1 LCVFHRIGDEVIEQ
15 TDLKILEK
23 FSFSPDFAI
32 GALSGVAYLGDYLY
46 FVGDDVRYLL
56 KTSLKNKITA
66 TTTFEKVPLLESS
79 EQEALT
85 VLSKAEKPDFEALSC
100 IIFNE
105 QLHLLVMGSGST
117 EKRKQA
123 LLYNPSNHQVQTLLD
138 KLDYDYLQHCVAL
151 TGGADL
157 NIEAVCSDNHHL
169 YIFQRGNINHF
180 HGVLVFDLEKIQA
193 HKSLENALIRS
204 FNLTLPEINGSVS
217 GISDAYFFADKNVIV
232 ATAAVEQTLNTYDDG
247 AVLGSYILVLSPKGE
262 VLNSFL
268 IQDAEGNTL
277 AIKVEGITWLESNA
291 DGEVFLLV
299 TDSDGGLSEVITV
312 LLKNSVFT
320 KLDTYIK
327 FR

>member
-1 LCVFHRIGDEVIEQ
+1 MEQ

-23 FSFSPDFAI
+23 FSFSPDSAI

-85 VLSKAEKPDFEALSC
+85 VLSKAEKPDYEALSC

-217 GISDAYFFADKNVIV
+217 GISDAYFFVDKNVIV

-247 AVLGSYILVLSPKGE
+247 AVLGSYILVLSLKGE
-262 VLNSFL
+262 VLDSFL

-320 KLDTYIK
+320 KLDT
-327 FR
+327 

>member
-1 LCVFHRIGDEVIEQ
+1 MEQ

-23 FSFSPDFAI
+23 FSFSPDSAI

-79 EQEALT
+79 EQEVLT

-138 KLDYDYLQHCVAL
+138 KLDYDYLQNSVAL

-157 NIEAVCSDNHHL
+157 NIEAVCSDSHHL

-193 HKSLENALIRS
+193 HKFLENALIRS

-217 GISDAYFFADKNVIV
+217 GISDAYFFVDKNVIV

-262 VLNSFL
+262 VLDSFL

-320 KLDTYIK
+320 KLDT
-327 FR
+327 

>member
-1 LCVFHRIGDEVIEQ
+1 MEQ

-23 FSFSPDFAI
+23 FSFSPDSAI

-138 KLDYDYLQHCVAL
+138 KLDYDYLQNSVAL

-157 NIEAVCSDNHHL
+157 NIEAVCSDSHHL

-217 GISDAYFFADKNVIV
+217 GISDAYFFVDKNVIV

-262 VLNSFL
+262 VLDSFL

-320 KLDTYIK
+320 KLDT
-327 FR
+327 

>member
-1 LCVFHRIGDEVIEQ
+1 MEQ

-23 FSFSPDFAI
+23 FSFSPDSAI

-66 TTTFEKVPLLESS
+66 TTTFEKVPLFESS

-138 KLDYDYLQHCVAL
+138 KLDYDYLQNSVAL

-157 NIEAVCSDNHHL
+157 NIEAVCSDSHHL

-217 GISDAYFFADKNVIV
+217 GISDAYFFVDKNVIV

-262 VLNSFL
+262 VLDSFL

-320 KLDTYIK
+320 KLDT
-327 FR
+327 

>member
-1 LCVFHRIGDEVIEQ
+1 MEQ

-85 VLSKAEKPDFEALSC
+85 VLSKAEKPDYEALSC

-138 KLDYDYLQHCVAL
+138 KLDYDYLQNSVAL

-217 GISDAYFFADKNVIV
+217 GISDAYFFVDKNVIV

-262 VLNSFL
+262 VLDSFL

-320 KLDTYIK
+320 KLDT
-327 FR
+327 

>member
-1 LCVFHRIGDEVIEQ
+1 MEQ

-23 FSFSPDFAI
+23 FSFSPDSAI

-85 VLSKAEKPDFEALSC
+85 VLSKAEKPDYEALSC

-217 GISDAYFFADKNVIV
+217 GISDAYFFVDKNVIV

-262 VLNSFL
+262 VLDSFL

-277 AIKVEGITWLESNA
+277 AIKVEGITWFESNA

-312 LLKNSVFT
+312 LLKNSVFS
-320 KLDTYIK
+320 KLDT
-327 FR
+327 

>member
-1 LCVFHRIGDEVIEQ
+1 MEQ

-23 FSFSPDFAI
+23 FSFSPDSAI

-138 KLDYDYLQHCVAL
+138 KLDYDYLQNSVAL

-262 VLNSFL
+262 VLDSFL

-320 KLDTYIK
+320 KLDT
-327 FR
+327 

>member
-1 LCVFHRIGDEVIEQ
+1 MEQ

-66 TTTFEKVPLLESS
+66 TTTFEKVHLLESS

-85 VLSKAEKPDFEALSC
+85 VLSKEEKPDFEALSC

-123 LLYNPSNHQVQTLLD
+123 LLYNPSNHQIQTLLD
-138 KLDYDYLQHCVAL
+138 KLDYDYLQNSVAL

-193 HKSLENALIRS
+193 HKSLENALMRS
-204 FNLTLPEINGSVS
+204 FNLILPEINGSVS
-217 GISDAYFFADKNVIV
+217 GISDAYFFVDKNVIV

-262 VLNSFL
+262 VLDSFL

-320 KLDTYIK
+320 KLDT
-327 FR
+327 

>member
-1 LCVFHRIGDEVIEQ
+1 MEQ

-23 FSFSPDFAI
+23 FSFSPDSAI

-138 KLDYDYLQHCVAL
+138 KLDYDYLQNSVAL

-217 GISDAYFFADKNVIV
+217 GISDAYFFVDKNVIV

-247 AVLGSYILVLSPKGE
+247 VVLGSYILVLSPKGE
-262 VLNSFL
+262 VLDSFL

-320 KLDTYIK
+320 KLDT
-327 FR
+327 

>member
-1 LCVFHRIGDEVIEQ
+1 MEQ

-23 FSFSPDFAI
+23 FSFSPDSAI

-79 EQEALT
+79 EQEVLT

-138 KLDYDYLQHCVAL
+138 KLDYDYLQNSVAL

-157 NIEAVCSDNHHL
+157 NIEAVCSDSHHL

-193 HKSLENALIRS
+193 HKFLENALIRS

-217 GISDAYFFADKNVIV
+217 GISDAYFFVDKNVIV

-262 VLNSFL
+262 VLDSFL

-291 DGEVFLLV
+291 YGEVFLLV

-320 KLDTYIK
+320 KLDT
-327 FR
+327 

>member
-1 LCVFHRIGDEVIEQ
+1 MEQ

-138 KLDYDYLQHCVAL
+138 KLDYDYLQNSVAL

-217 GISDAYFFADKNVIV
+217 GISDAYFFVDKNVIV

-262 VLNSFL
+262 VLDSFL

-320 KLDTYIK
+320 KLDT
-327 FR
+327 

>member
-1 LCVFHRIGDEVIEQ
+1 MEQ

-23 FSFSPDFAI
+23 FSFSPDSAI

-217 GISDAYFFADKNVIV
+217 GISDAYFFVDKNVIV

-320 KLDTYIK
+320 KLDT
-327 FR
+327 

>member
-1 LCVFHRIGDEVIEQ
+1 MEQ

-23 FSFSPDFAI
+23 FSFSPDSAI

-217 GISDAYFFADKNVIV
+217 GISDAYFFVDKNVIV

-262 VLNSFL
+262 VLDSFL

-320 KLDTYIK
+320 KLDT
-327 FR
+327 

>member
-1 LCVFHRIGDEVIEQ
+1 MEQ

-23 FSFSPDFAI
+23 FSFSPDLAI
-32 GALSGVAYLGDYLY
+32 GALSGVAYLGNYLY

-123 LLYNPSNHQVQTLLD
+123 LLYNPSNHQVKTLLD
-138 KLDYDYLQHCVAL
+138 KLDYDYLQNSVAL

-193 HKSLENALIRS
+193 HKFLENALIRS

-217 GISDAYFFADKNVIV
+217 GISDAYFFVDKNVIV

-262 VLNSFL
+262 VLDSFL

-320 KLDTYIK
+320 KLDT
-327 FR
+327 

>member
-1 LCVFHRIGDEVIEQ
+1 MEQ

-23 FSFSPDFAI
+23 FSFSPDSAI
-32 GALSGVAYLGDYLY
+32 GALSGVAYLGDNLY

-138 KLDYDYLQHCVAL
+138 KLDYDYLQNSVAL

-217 GISDAYFFADKNVIV
+217 GISDAYFFVDKNVIV

-262 VLNSFL
+262 VLDSFL

-320 KLDTYIK
+320 KLDT
-327 FR
+327 

>member
-1 LCVFHRIGDEVIEQ
+1 MEQ

-23 FSFSPDFAI
+23 FSFSPDSAI

-85 VLSKAEKPDFEALSC
+85 VLSKAEKPDYEALSC

-138 KLDYDYLQHCVAL
+138 KLDYDYLQNSVAL

-193 HKSLENALIRS
+193 HKSLENALMRS

-217 GISDAYFFADKNVIV
+217 GISDAYFFVDKNVIV

-262 VLNSFL
+262 VLDSFL
-268 IQDAEGNTL
+268 IQDADGNTL

-299 TDSDGGLSEVITV
+299 TDSDGGFSEVITV

-320 KLDTYIK
+320 KLDT
-327 FR
+327 

>member
-1 LCVFHRIGDEVIEQ
+1 MEQ

-23 FSFSPDFAI
+23 FSFSPDSAI

-138 KLDYDYLQHCVAL
+138 KLDYDYLQNSVAL

-217 GISDAYFFADKNVIV
+217 GISDAYFFVDKNVIV

-247 AVLGSYILVLSPKGE
+247 VVLGSYILVLSPKEE
-262 VLNSFL
+262 VLDSFL

-320 KLDTYIK
+320 KLDT
-327 FR
+327 

>member
-1 LCVFHRIGDEVIEQ
+1 MEQ

-23 FSFSPDFAI
+23 FSFSPDSAI

>member
-1 LCVFHRIGDEVIEQ
+1 MEQ

-23 FSFSPDFAI
+23 FSFSPDSAI

-217 GISDAYFFADKNVIV
+217 GISDAYFFVDKNVIV

-312 LLKNSVFT
+312 LLKNSVFS
-320 KLDTYIK
+320 KLDT
-327 FR
+327 

>member
-1 LCVFHRIGDEVIEQ
+1 MEQ

-23 FSFSPDFAI
+23 FSFSPDSAI

-85 VLSKAEKPDFEALSC
+85 VLSKAEKPDYEALSC

-105 QLHLLVMGSGST
+105 QLQLLVMGSGST

-217 GISDAYFFADKNVIV
+217 GISDAYFFVDKNVIV

-299 TDSDGGLSEVITV
+299 TDSDGGFSEVITV

-320 KLDTYIK
+320 KLDT
-327 FR
+327 

>member
-1 LCVFHRIGDEVIEQ
+1 MEQ

-79 EQEALT
+79 EQEVLT

-138 KLDYDYLQHCVAL
+138 KLDYDYLQNSVAL

-217 GISDAYFFADKNVIV
+217 GISDAYFFVDKNVIV

-262 VLNSFL
+262 VLDSFL

-320 KLDTYIK
+320 KLDT
-327 FR
+327 

>member
-1 LCVFHRIGDEVIEQ
+1 MEQ

-23 FSFSPDFAI
+23 FSFSPDSAI

-193 HKSLENALIRS
+193 HKFLENALIRS

-217 GISDAYFFADKNVIV
+217 GISDAYFFVDKNVIV

-262 VLNSFL
+262 VLDSFL
-268 IQDAEGNTL
+268 IQDAEGSTL

-320 KLDTYIK
+320 KLDT
-327 FR
+327 

>member
-1 LCVFHRIGDEVIEQ
+1 MEQ

-23 FSFSPDFAI
+23 FSFSPDLAI

-79 EQEALT
+79 VQEALT

-138 KLDYDYLQHCVAL
+138 KLDYDYLQNSVAL

-217 GISDAYFFADKNVIV
+217 GISDAYFFVDKNVIV

-320 KLDTYIK
+320 KLDT
-327 FR
+327 

>member
-1 LCVFHRIGDEVIEQ
+1 MEQ

-23 FSFSPDFAI
+23 FSFSPDSAI

-138 KLDYDYLQHCVAL
+138 KLDYDYLQNSVAL

-320 KLDTYIK
+320 KLDT
-327 FR
+327 

>member
-1 LCVFHRIGDEVIEQ
+1 MEQ

-23 FSFSPDFAI
+23 FSFSPDSAI

-46 FVGDDVRYLL
+46 FVGDDIRYLL

-217 GISDAYFFADKNVIV
+217 GISDAYFFVDKNVIV

-247 AVLGSYILVLSPKGE
+247 AVLGSYILVLSLKGE
-262 VLNSFL
+262 VLDSFL

>member
-1 LCVFHRIGDEVIEQ
+1 MEQ

-23 FSFSPDFAI
+23 FSFSPDSAI

-138 KLDYDYLQHCVAL
+138 KLDYDYLQNSVAL

-157 NIEAVCSDNHHL
+157 NIEAVCSDSHHL

>member
-1 LCVFHRIGDEVIEQ
+1 MEQ

-23 FSFSPDFAI
+23 FSFSPDSAI

-85 VLSKAEKPDFEALSC
+85 VLSKAEKPDYEALSC

-193 HKSLENALIRS
+193 YKSLENALIRS

-217 GISDAYFFADKNVIV
+217 GISDSYFFVDKNVIV

-262 VLNSFL
+262 VLDSFL

-320 KLDTYIK
+320 KLDT
-327 FR
+327 

>member
-1 LCVFHRIGDEVIEQ
+1 MEQ

-23 FSFSPDFAI
+23 FSFSPDSAI

-66 TTTFEKVPLLESS
+66 TTTFEKVPLLEPS
-79 EQEALT
+79 EQEVLT

-138 KLDYDYLQHCVAL
+138 KLDYDYLQNSVAL

-157 NIEAVCSDNHHL
+157 NIEAVCSDSHHL

-193 HKSLENALIRS
+193 HKFLENALIRS

-217 GISDAYFFADKNVIV
+217 GISDAYFFVDKNVIV

-262 VLNSFL
+262 VLDSFL

-320 KLDTYIK
+320 KLDT
-327 FR
+327 

>member
-1 LCVFHRIGDEVIEQ
+1 MEQ

-23 FSFSPDFAI
+23 FSFSPDSAI

-85 VLSKAEKPDFEALSC
+85 VLSKAEKPDYEALSC

-217 GISDAYFFADKNVIV
+217 GISDAYFFVDKNVIV

-262 VLNSFL
+262 VLDSFL
-268 IQDAEGNTL
+268 IQDAEGNSL

-320 KLDTYIK
+320 KLDT
-327 FR
+327 